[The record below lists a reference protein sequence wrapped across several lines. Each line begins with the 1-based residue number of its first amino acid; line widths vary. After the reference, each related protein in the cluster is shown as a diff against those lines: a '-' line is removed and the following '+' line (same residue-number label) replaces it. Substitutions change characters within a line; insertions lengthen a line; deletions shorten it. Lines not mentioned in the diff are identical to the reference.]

1 MQRITSSRRGVTGM
15 MVSKGFA
22 CTKMIVW
29 FRLVKNYRII
39 QQFSQNSDLVVN
51 PGYVVAMFFWGMIKG
66 SDRGILNDIWY
77 NQQNYST
84 YFHDSTNCWLITN
97 SWVIF
102 ISPAKLVILS
112 TGLSLRCHGEMYWI
126 YGSGDGLNSPWLL
139 NDFNVAWLRKMAQS
153 EMIYGWYIYMPI
165 RNAKMPHPSWRKYT
179 SILVPDKG
187 PSDNQ
192 HGHGTTWGHRCFVI
206 LVSHSFE
213 HGGF

>member
-153 EMIYGWYIYMPI
+153 EMIYGWYIYICLLEMP
-165 RNAKMPHPSWRKYT
+165 
-179 SILVPDKG
+179 
-187 PSDNQ
+187 
-192 HGHGTTWGHRCFVI
+192 RCPIQVGENTLRFLSQIKDLPIINMVMGQ
-206 LVSHSFE
+206 LEDTAVLLFL
-213 HGGF
+213 

>member
-102 ISPAKLVILS
+102 ISPTKLVILS

-153 EMIYGWYIYMPI
+153 EMIYGWYIYICLLEMP
-165 RNAKMPHPSWRKYT
+165 
-179 SILVPDKG
+179 
-187 PSDNQ
+187 
-192 HGHGTTWGHRCFVI
+192 RCPIQVGENTLRFLSQIKDLPIINMVMGQ
-206 LVSHSFE
+206 LEDTAVLLFL
-213 HGGF
+213 